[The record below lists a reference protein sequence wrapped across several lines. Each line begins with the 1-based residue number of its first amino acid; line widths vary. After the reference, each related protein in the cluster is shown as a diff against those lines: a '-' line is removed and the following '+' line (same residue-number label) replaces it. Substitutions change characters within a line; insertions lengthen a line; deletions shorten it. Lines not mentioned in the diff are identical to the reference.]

1 MNIPEKNLPETNI
14 PETNIIVIEEQE
26 KCPLYN
32 IGDEFCMSGTAL
44 VLPQEKPVCLVLVK
58 DITDFLENNSHETII
73 EELTCSGCT
82 GKIRLEYQ
90 KYPEKTCQ
98 ASKNVKELSNISNL
112 LSKFSIFKS
121 LNKDNVK
128 EIISFLKLKKFN
140 DGDIIIKKGEP
151 GKNLYI
157 IASGKVK
164 VLGDESVNIAYLST
178 GEVFG
183 EMSLLCGEPV
193 GATIKIVEPSKILF
207 ISGQDFRKIL
217 IKFPSLQI
225 YFTKLLARRLAK
237 TNIARAE
244 EFSSGMIGKLSEMP
258 PPELFQTLNTNQKTG
273 ILLLDLV
280 RGAATVTFRDGQ
292 LVSAVYK
299 DLKEKDAFFAIL
311 KEKDGRF
318 KFSPGLP
325 DKDLKADIMGDFM
338 WLLMEGVR
346 MIDEQN

>member
-1 MNIPEKNLPETNI
+1 MDI
-14 PETNIIVIEEQE
+14 PETNLVITEEQE

-44 VLPQEKPVCLVLVK
+44 VLPQGKPVCLILVK
-58 DITDFLENNSHETII
+58 DITEFLETNSKTTSPKNMIC
-73 EELTCSGCT
+73 TGCT
-82 GKIRLEYQ
+82 GKIKLEYQ
-90 KYPEKTCQ
+90 EFIEKNSQTQ
-98 ASKNVKELSNISNL
+98 KNLQELSNIAEL
-112 LSKFSIFKS
+112 LSRFSIFKN
-121 LNKDNVK
+121 LDKDNLT

-140 DGDIIIKKGEP
+140 DGDIIIKKGDP

-164 VLGDESVNIAYLST
+164 VLGDEAVNIAYLST

-193 GATIKIVEPSKILF
+193 GATIRVVEPSNILF
-207 ISGQDFRKIL
+207 ISGKDFRKIL
-217 IKFPSLQI
+217 NKFPSLQI

-244 EFSSGMIGKLSEMP
+244 EFSSGMIGKLSEMSP
-258 PPELFQTLNTNQKTG
+258 SELFQTLNTNQKTG
-273 ILLLDLV
+273 ILMLDLTK
-280 RGAATVTFRDGQ
+280 GTATVSFRNGQ
-292 LVSAVYK
+292 IIRAVYK
-299 DLKEKDAFFAIL
+299 ELHEKDAFFAIL
-311 KEKDGRF
+311 QEKDGRF

-325 DKDLKADIMGDFM
+325 DQDLKADIMGDFM

-346 MIDEQN
+346 RIDEQV